1 MIKVDRVIN
10 SDVLVIGGAGAAV
23 MSAIS
28 AIGERVSVNIVSRG
42 KIGKSGNT
50 IMIGG
55 GFGIDGKS
63 AHDICGEENA
73 DQEFMPEELY
83 ENIIKN
89 SFYLSDQKM
98 VKQYVEKGSVGIKE
112 CLSWVKNAGLI
123 FNFIPK
129 ASLWNTS
136 GKTMGRAIAQGLSE
150 YPDIKDFND
159 IFVVDLLKNDG
170 RVCGALGIDIYS
182 GDIIEFRAKSVVVAT
197 GGYQPFSLKNTA
209 SDMTGD
215 GIAMGLRAGAKIKDM
230 EFLLFIPTA
239 LEPHYIKGSIIPY
252 LMTLPVYFPL
262 KPTIMDMEGEIIKI
276 DEKYNCIPPS
286 NKMNKI
292 FYAYFWGKK
301 VWEKYSKYG
310 NSFYF
315 DFSNYTDSE
324 LEEGFQ
330 YMIDRVSTWHTKN
343 HYNGTD
349 LKKLCKYIINND
361 KKLRV
366 GLGNEYSMGGIV
378 VDEKFETGIPG
389 LYAAGEVTAGV
400 FGAFRSADGLTEML
414 AQGIDAGKQAA
425 LYAKKNEL
433 ILGNNIDE
441 ILNYIGKPLTNKDG
455 ENAFEIINEIESIC
469 DEGFNFFRTEE
480 KLLHSQSEM
489 IKVRKK
495 IENMKCSD
503 FRNYNW
509 QWISSIIA
517 DNLSICALMGITAAN
532 LRKESRGTHMRD
544 DYPMVDNNTQLRNIL
559 FNFKN
564 NNLEFQYI
572 KPEVVNMK
580 LPKGADGN
588 IPDYILQVL

>member
-1 MIKVDRVIN
+1 MEVNKVFS

-28 AIGERVSVNIVSRG
+28 AVKENSTVNIVSRG

-63 AHDICGEENA
+63 AHDICGEEDAN
-73 DQEFMPEELY
+73 QNFTSVELY
-83 ENIIKN
+83 KSIVKN

-98 VKQYVEKGSVGIKE
+98 VKQYVEKGAIGIRE
-112 CLSWVKNAGLI
+112 CLDWVKNGGLV

-215 GIAMGLRAGAKIKDM
+215 GIAMALRAGASIKDM

-239 LEPHYIKGSIIPY
+239 IEPYYMKGSIIPY

-262 KPTIMDMEGEIIKI
+262 KPTIMDMDGEIINI
-276 DEKYNCIPPS
+276 DEEYNCIPPS
-286 NKMNKI
+286 SKMNKI
-292 FYAYFWGKK
+292 VYAYFWGKK

-315 DFSNYTDSE
+315 DFSNYTDLE
-324 LEEGFQ
+324 LKEGFQ
-330 YMIDRVSTWHTKN
+330 YMIDRVSIWHTKN

-349 LKKLCKYIINND
+349 LKELCEYIINND

-366 GLGNEYSMGGIV
+366 GLGSEYSMGGIV

-425 LYAKKNEL
+425 LYAEENEL
-433 ILGNNIDE
+433 ILENNVDE
-441 ILNYIGKPLTNKDG
+441 ILNYIGKPLKNKDG
-455 ENAFEIINEIESIC
+455 ENAFELINEIENIC
-469 DEGFNFFRTEE
+469 DKGFNFFRTEE
-480 KLLHSQSEM
+480 KLLYSQEEM
-489 IKVRKK
+489 IEIRKK
-495 IENMKCSD
+495 IKNIKCSD
-503 FRNYNW
+503 FRIYNW

-544 DYPMVDNNTQLRNIL
+544 DYPMVDNDTQLRNIV
-559 FNFKN
+559 FNLKD
-564 NNLEFQYI
+564 NNLEIQYI
-572 KPEVVNMK
+572 IPKIIDMRLPEGINK
-580 LPKGADGN
+580 T
-588 IPDYILQVL
+588 IPDYIVQVL